1 MATVP
6 SGITI
11 FCTTP
16 ELLVMPAPLK
26 KERNAERTLIMKGLA
41 PGSKTRPSRVT
52 SLDSETLVLLEVEKV
67 AVSVKPF
74 GTVCGVQLAAVFQ
87 SPLVGSRFQVALPAE
102 LDCVLRSMK
111 SAAKSAVTA
120 NDRMEREVALSSV
133 MAGCCCMMID
143 FIGFAFSSPEIN
155 ADFASES

>member
-1 MATVP
+1 MTVVTAP
-6 SGITI
+6 PDVAIGPDRLGRSLRDLRISVTDKCN
-11 FCTTP
+11 FRCP
-16 ELLVMPAPLK
+16 YCMPKSRFGPGYRFLP
-26 KERNAERTLIMKGLA
+26 RAEA
-41 PGSKTRPSRVT
+41 
-52 SLDSETLVLLEVEKV
+52 LEAQEIVR
-67 AVSVKPF
+67 
-74 GTVCGVQLAAVFQ
+74 LAAVFQ

-120 NDRMEREVALSSV
+120 NDRMEREVALLSV